1 MLVFASFPVVHP
13 DSGRHIGKTA
23 RDISEIFSLFCS
35 PAIFRKSHESVY
47 LHPSRLRCSIEK
59 NGLGGNFTPPPGGYT
74 KVNRWA
80 CFLLWNKKKHLIK
93 ILTTNNND
101 IIWHEH
107 LLSFDFD
114 CCSLFS
120 GCLHLLTDCNFLQH
134 QLQHK
139 IRCVIPANIGKLSS
153 VTVFIW

>member
-59 NGLGGNFTPPPGGYT
+59 NGLGGNFTPAVVIRRLIDEHASY
-74 KVNRWA
+74 
-80 CFLLWNKKKHLIK
+80 CEIKKKHLIK

-134 QLQHK
+134 QL
-139 IRCVIPANIGKLSS
+139 LF
-153 VTVFIW
+153 TT